1 MQAVQSGLGYAD
13 LPSPPETTMTDSA
26 VEAQPGRRVSTDEV
40 ESGPGPSTLSLWELF
55 SFAVAHAGG
64 AFLLRLL
71 GLRGLYRFGRCF
83 GALEWL
89 TNYRRR
95 SRFAAAV
102 ARILGP
108 TFTVAD
114 RRRLTR
120 EHFMQSRCDKLLY
133 LLFDCIPKDRAKGL
147 LTVTN
152 VELLEASLQL
162 GRGVYLAMS
171 HHGPLHVGAM
181 LFCVQGYKTVG
192 VRDRNE
198 GAIRRYVQR
207 RFDLRYPEF
216 RRMRVLFA
224 DHFPREIYRCFQ
236 EGYVVA
242 SAMDVS
248 RVRDPS
254 QRMVEVEAFGERR
267 SFLSGPLHVAY
278 RCKATVLQAFV
289 VPEREF
295 RYRVEITQR
304 LMDPNTEEAEDVD
317 VPRAMHVYA
326 ANVESFVRRHPALLT
341 RF

>member
-1 MQAVQSGLGYAD
+1 M
-13 LPSPPETTMTDSA
+13 
-26 VEAQPGRRVSTDEV
+26 
-40 ESGPGPSTLSLWELF
+40 
-55 SFAVAHAGG
+55 
-64 AFLLRLL
+64 
-71 GLRGLYRFGRCF
+71 
-83 GALEWL
+83 
-89 TNYRRR
+89 
-95 SRFAAAV
+95 
-102 ARILGP
+102 
-108 TFTVAD
+108 
-114 RRRLTR
+114 
-120 EHFMQSRCDKLLY
+120 
-133 LLFDCIPKDRAKGL
+133 
-147 LTVTN
+147 TVTN

-326 ANVESFVRRHPALLT
+326 ANVESFVRHT
-341 RF
+341 RRCSHGSDVGNDEIRAAERRAVQRNPYLPRCSAPRTWVILRQARGQSSGRFTLDPLAEK